1 MMGEPASIEV
11 ERASYTP
18 ARATQAVRSSHL
30 QWQPAMPATPYG
42 CKSLILFGAG

>member
-18 ARATQAVRSSHL
+18 ARASRAVRSSRPSGSPPCQQRH
-30 QWQPAMPATPYG
+30 TG
-42 CKSLILFGAG
+42 VSH